1 MHTRTMCTPL
11 KLDNATSSFSKS
23 DPIWLCMRVLLAVCV
38 CVWCPFM
45 YLTTSKPVKYV
56 KRKIV
61 AEYKKALTYPPTY
74 VHTEEERGRRDRE
87 KEKLEWMSALVCK

>member
-1 MHTRTMCTPL
+1 MPHQVFRSRTQFGYVCV
-11 KLDNATSSFSKS
+11 
-23 DPIWLCMRVLLAVCV
+23 CCLLYV

-74 VHTEEERGRRDRE
+74 VHTEEGEAGSRERKIGMDERFS
-87 KEKLEWMSALVCK
+87 L